1 MAQNL
6 INLEDVQQSVQSI
19 DKKIILV
26 DSSKYTDE
34 AFEYLLDIIDESKI
48 IAFIVNERK
57 IYTHGEYFGG
67 DLWEDTLNYF
77 SKYAILNDE
86 NKITEQF
93 YANSPKEAVQLK
105 GEGGVTIYSDYD
117 IDRDANTIHIQYDL
131 NAAIDEK
138 SMINVGEKFI
148 KLTKH
153 GDKLALDFHDNI
165 DIELV
170 KPSLIEYDSGNVE
183 TIISMIVTNGQE
195 LTKFEISADENAL
208 PTFNGLSGNI
218 SLLVLNNAV
227 TTVTIVYGDDFI
239 TKETSVVQEWGYA
252 FAYGVYGIIDDN
264 FDLYKS
270 SDIENEFHEKTIE
283 LDIPENRY
291 GWFAYPAN
299 VEIRFI
305 DIDNDIAGGWQNGL

>member
-1 MAQNL
+1 
-6 INLEDVQQSVQSI
+6 
-19 DKKIILV
+19 
-26 DSSKYTDE
+26 
-34 AFEYLLDIIDESKI
+34 
-48 IAFIVNERK
+48 
-57 IYTHGEYFGG
+57 
-67 DLWEDTLNYF
+67 
-77 SKYAILNDE
+77 
-86 NKITEQF
+86 
-93 YANSPKEAVQLK
+93 
-105 GEGGVTIYSDYD
+105 
-117 IDRDANTIHIQYDL
+117 
-131 NAAIDEK
+131 
-138 SMINVGEKFI
+138 
-148 KLTKH
+148 
-153 GDKLALDFHDNI
+153 
-165 DIELV
+165 
-170 KPSLIEYDSGNVE
+170 
-183 TIISMIVTNGQE
+183 MIVTNGQE

-305 DIDNDIAGGWQNGL
+305 DIDNDIAGGWQKAHTLYKYDSHIKYQVYRTEQTGLGNTKWKITKK